1 MLAALAGA
9 TTLRLRPSAATLVA
23 TTMHLR
29 SRSGLR
35 TRRLLARS
43 FLPRRHLHLRP
54 RLPTTTVEALATV
67 EVLLRL

>member
-1 MLAALAGA
+1 MPTVLAGA

-23 TTMHLR
+23 TAMHLR

-35 TRRLLARS
+35 TRSFLARS
-43 FLPRRHLHLRP
+43 FLARRHLHLRP
-54 RLPTTTVEALATV
+54 RLPTTAVEALATV